1 MLSMK
6 SLRLSGVEGTAIANL
21 VSFGFNIVTSV
32 IAARLLG
39 PQGRGELAAMQN
51 LAMFTLTFGTFGIP
65 TAAAYYAGKDP
76 KRANSVFSTA
86 QIILLFLAFPVYILM
101 YALAPELLSSQS
113 TYVIQGARIFL
124 LRVFIHF
131 AGGLPYF
138 MLRGLGRMAIWNGIR
153 VQFSILW
160 LMVFVIGFFSGQ
172 ISSLFV
178 AYGYL
183 VAILIHNITWMI
195 AMFLTV
201 RGTYTP
207 DLNLAPDLFRY
218 GLPSMLSSVPRELNL
233 RIDQLLMAAFL
244 PAETLGYYV
253 VAVAWGGLLSP
264 VMNAF
269 AQTAFPHLTA
279 LNHGHAQS
287 ARLQLILRRS
297 VLVGLLLIVVLI
309 IGAPIVIPV
318 IYGKAFGASVVAAM
332 VLVVASFIS
341 NLNDV
346 LEESFRGLGKP
357 KWPMVAQIIGLVS
370 TILLLFL
377 LLPRY
382 GLLGAALASI
392 ASYAIVLFVFVA
404 LLKHEIGLSF
414 AATFVPNSG
423 DVQVLYQYL
432 IGRLPKRLSRSI
444 QKPRE

>member
-1 MLSMK
+1 MK
-6 SLRLSGVEGTAIANL
+6 SFRLSGVEGTAIANL
-21 VSFGFNIVTSV
+21 VSFGFNMVTSV

-76 KRANSVFSTA
+76 KRANITFSTA
-86 QIILLFLAFPVYILM
+86 QIMLLLLAFPVYILM
-101 YALAPELLSSQS
+101 YALAPELLSSQD

-138 MLRGLGRMAIWNGIR
+138 MLRGLGRMAVWNGIR
-153 VQFSILW
+153 VQFSVLW

-201 RGTYTP
+201 RGSYKP
-207 DLNLAPDLFRY
+207 DLSLTPSLFRY

-244 PAETLGYYV
+244 PSETLGYYV
-253 VAVAWGGLLSP
+253 VAVAWGSLLSP

-269 AQTAFPHLTA
+269 AQTAFPHLAA
-279 LNHGHAQS
+279 LHHEQAQS
-287 ARLQLILRRS
+287 DLLQKILRRS
-297 VLVGLLLIVVLI
+297 VLVGSLLISVFVV
-309 IGAPIVIPV
+309 GAPVVIPAV
-318 IYGKAFGASVVAAM
+318 YGNAFKASIAAAM
-332 VLVVASFIS
+332 VLVVAGFIS
-341 NLNDV
+341 NLNDI

-357 KWPMVAQIIGLVS
+357 KWPMVAQITGLIS

-392 ASYAIVLFVFVA
+392 ASYTFVFFVFVV
-404 LLKHEIGLSF
+404 LLKRETGLSF
-414 AATFVPNSG
+414 AVAFVPTSK
-423 DVQVLYQYL
+423 DVRELYQYL
-432 IGRLPKRLSRSI
+432 VGRFPKRLSRPIPKS
-444 QKPRE
+444 RE

>member
-1 MLSMK
+1 MK

-51 LAMFTLTFGTFGIP
+51 LAMLALTFGMFGIP

-86 QIILLFLAFPVYILM
+86 QIILLFLAFPVYLLM

-113 TYVIQGARIFL
+113 TYVIQGARISL

-172 ISSLFV
+172 ISTLFV

-183 VAILIHNITWMI
+183 VALLIHDITWMI

-207 DLNLAPDLFRY
+207 DFNLAPALFRY

-233 RIDQLLMAAFL
+233 RVDQLLMAAFL
-244 PAETLGYYV
+244 PSETLGYYV
-253 VAVAWGGLLSP
+253 VAVAWGSLLSP
-264 VMNAF
+264 IMSAF

-279 LNHGHAQS
+279 LHHEQAQ
-287 ARLQLILRRS
+287 RELLQQILRRS
-297 VLVGLLLIVVLI
+297 VLVGLLMIVVLI
-309 IGAPIVIPV
+309 IGAPIAIPV
-318 IYGKAFGASVVAAM
+318 IYGKAFGASTIAAM
-332 VLVVASFIS
+332 VLVVANFVS

-382 GLLGAALASI
+382 GLLGAALASM
-392 ASYAIVLFVFVA
+392 ASYILVFLVFVA
-404 LLKHEIGLSF
+404 LLRRKIGLSF
-414 AATFVPNSG
+414 VLAFVPTSK
-423 DVQVLYQYL
+423 DVRALSQYL
-432 IGRLPKRLSRSI
+432 IGRFPKRLSQSI
-444 QKPRE
+444 TRFRE